1 MKSASQEE
9 LADFIF
15 CEVSA
20 TLIKAFQLKSY
31 GQFIFLHA

>member
-31 GQFIFLHA
+31 GKVIFIYP